1 MTFCIEEKE
10 TLLNLRLETLC
21 ASKDCLEM
29 ALKLVKVYRQC
40 LTNSDRRFLEACSDA
55 VKEHW
60 LDVHLVL
67 IYQYDR
73 DEFLV
78 LLKQLTDDVACRMV
92 ERLFERRDVRKG
104 LWRKSLYIA
113 ELASKTL
120 LTHALEVWP
129 PSAMMIQFLAIQ
141 LFGIQESLGKK
152 TEYLVGIF
160 QTKMDANN
168 FLTSK
173 HMFLLCHALSVKV
186 NRFIFINLIFHL
198 IVWIQFFLFFSTI
211 QKELQSFCIEL
222 YVRAIAVDLNHL
234 EKWKQSACTNSADAD
249 RVKTTEMELAKEFS
263 SLTELVKSN
272 ARVACECA
280 LTAFSLSPTSE
291 RYETLD
297 ALQQLLPE
305 IDTQPYSEAAAKN
318 LGISNSVIKDLSV
331 VVHSCRWEV
340 LTWKNGW
347 SSLSTLCI
355 EYLAYPEKMRNI
367 TRDLKFLNS
376 KLDYSQFDHLPKPEV
391 NLFTGIEKGYE
402 DYIHDIDIEIFSP
415 VAGQRSK
422 RKKTSKHRVRAF
434 FFFYFFLYNLE
445 MLIKKPL
452 IVDYRASKAGSS
464 GQGSTKNATIYRW
477 PKSMVRSIGQQS
489 CTA

>member
-1 MTFCIEEKE
+1 
-10 TLLNLRLETLC
+10 
-21 ASKDCLEM
+21 
-29 ALKLVKVYRQC
+29 
-40 LTNSDRRFLEACSDA
+40 
-55 VKEHW
+55 
-60 LDVHLVL
+60 
-67 IYQYDR
+67 
-73 DEFLV
+73 
-78 LLKQLTDDVACRMV
+78 
-92 ERLFERRDVRKG
+92 
-104 LWRKSLYIA
+104 
-113 ELASKTL
+113 
-120 LTHALEVWP
+120 
-129 PSAMMIQFLAIQ
+129 
-141 LFGIQESLGKK
+141 
-152 TEYLVGIF
+152 
-160 QTKMDANN
+160 
-168 FLTSK
+168 
-173 HMFLLCHALSVKV
+173 
-186 NRFIFINLIFHL
+186 
-198 IVWIQFFLFFSTI
+198 
-211 QKELQSFCIEL
+211 
-222 YVRAIAVDLNHL
+222 
-234 EKWKQSACTNSADAD
+234 
-249 RVKTTEMELAKEFS
+249 MELAKEFS

-367 TRDLKFLNS
+367 TKDLKFLNS

-434 FFFYFFLYNLE
+434 FFFFTF
-445 MLIKKPL
+445 
-452 IVDYRASKAGSS
+452 
-464 GQGSTKNATIYRW
+464 
-477 PKSMVRSIGQQS
+477 S
-489 CTA
+489 CTI